1 MSSSALHL
9 VALSG
14 GADSVAL
21 LRVLLA
27 LGYRVEAMHCNF
39 HLRGEESDR
48 DETFCK
54 ELCNSLEVPLHLI
67 HFDTREYAALHKVSI
82 EMAARDLRYRYFRQL
97 RYDLGAETV
106 CVAHHRDDQAET
118 VLLNLLR
125 GTGIEGLKGMLPE
138 NGFVVRPLLCV
149 SRKDITDYLH
159 SIKQD
164 FITDSSN
171 LEADVQR
178 NKLRLNV
185 IPLLND
191 INPSA
196 VENIAACAERVAD
209 AMPIFHKA
217 VEEASD
223 RVMDYKAN
231 DIEIIISKLLAEP
244 SSRTVLWDILKLRG
258 FSPAQVSHVYEN
270 LQGRIGSV
278 WSSDDYNLVID
289 RDRIIVKEKSKTTI
303 KPQKIPETG
312 TYVLLDNRK
321 IHLTERL
328 IDENFIPSREADIAT
343 LDADAVRFP
352 LILRLAKEGDRFVP
366 FGMKGSKLVSDYL
379 TDIKVSLLDKQQQ
392 LVLEDADGRIV
403 WLVGR
408 RTSNV
413 CRITKVSTRTLT
425 VHVETCQ

>member
-48 DETFCK
+48 DEAFCK
-54 ELCNSLEVPLHLI
+54 NLCDELGVPLHLI

-82 EMAARDLRYRYFRQL
+82 EMAARELRYRYFRQL
-97 RYDLGAETV
+97 RYDLDAETV

-125 GTGIEGLKGMLPE
+125 GTGIEGLKGMLPK
-138 NGFVVRPLLCV
+138 NGFIVRPFLSV
-149 SRKDITDYLH
+149 SRKDITDYLT

-164 FITDSSN
+164 YITDSSN

-178 NKLRLNV
+178 NKIRLNV

-191 INPSA
+191 INPAA
-196 VENIAACAERVAD
+196 VENIATCAERVAD
-209 AMPIFHKA
+209 GLPIFHKA
-217 VEEASD
+217 LDDAAERVLDYDAKDVE
-223 RVMDYKAN
+223 
-231 DIEIIISKLLAEP
+231 ISISALLKEP
-244 SSRTVLWDILKLRG
+244 SSGTILWNLLKTKG
-258 FSPAQVSHVYEN
+258 FTPAQVSQIYDN
-270 LQGRIGSV
+270 LQGRTGRI
-278 WSSDDYNLVID
+278 WSSEEFNLVID
-289 RDRIIVKEKSKTTI
+289 RDRIIIKEKPKTTI
-303 KPQKIPETG
+303 KPQRIPETG
-312 TYVLLDNRK
+312 TYVLADNRR
-321 IHLTERL
+321 IRLTESL
-328 IDENFIPSREADIAT
+328 IDDTFTPSRDAAIAT
-343 LDADAVRFP
+343 LDATTVRFP
-352 LILRLAKEGDRFVP
+352 LTLRLAKEGDRFVP

-392 LVLEDADGRIV
+392 LVLEDAEGKIV

-408 RTSNV
+408 RTSNL
-413 CRITKVSTRTLT
+413 CRITKASTRTLT
-425 VHVETCQ
+425 VHVETCL